1 MLYRSGGL
9 PVINNCLGKACA
21 VDFVCQIGLHALSEF
36 CIVIIRHVIE
46 GRGQH
51 IGIGE
56 SFDGLSER
64 IGKDFAQCK
73 SAAGNLY
80 LPSVMVTHLNEYA
93 GIDTD
98 FLRQRFGKV
107 YLSDGR
113 TAQDVV
119 CS

>member
-64 IGKDFAQCK
+64 IG
-73 SAAGNLY
+73 NLELDVGECRNQRTGVDQEILSGFY
-80 LPSVMVTHLNEYA
+80 LEPPPTRV
-93 GIDTD
+93 
-98 FLRQRFGKV
+98 
-107 YLSDGR
+107 
-113 TAQDVV
+113 
-119 CS
+119 